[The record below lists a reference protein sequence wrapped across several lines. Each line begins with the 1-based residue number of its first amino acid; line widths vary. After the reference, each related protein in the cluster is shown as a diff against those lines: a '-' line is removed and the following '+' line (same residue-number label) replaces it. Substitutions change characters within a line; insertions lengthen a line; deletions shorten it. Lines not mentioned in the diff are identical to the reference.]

1 MVFWRI
7 INQTEHIMRTQR
19 EKKLITKY
27 WLFGGG
33 GAMLLGSGLAVLL
46 HGSKLKEANA
56 DPWFWV
62 STGGFALIMTGLG
75 FIGDANRFRTMADV
89 LRELENRA
97 RM

>member
-1 MVFWRI
+1 
-7 INQTEHIMRTQR
+7 MRSQR

-27 WLFGGG
+27 WLFGGS

-46 HGSKLKEANA
+46 HGSKLREVNA

-89 LRELENRA
+89 LQELDKRA
-97 RM
+97 GR

>member
-1 MVFWRI
+1 
-7 INQTEHIMRTQR
+7 MRSER

-62 STGGFALIMTGLG
+62 STGGFALIMSGLG
-75 FIGDANRFRTMADV
+75 FIGDANRFRTLADV
-89 LRELENRA
+89 LRELDGRGKK
-97 RM
+97 